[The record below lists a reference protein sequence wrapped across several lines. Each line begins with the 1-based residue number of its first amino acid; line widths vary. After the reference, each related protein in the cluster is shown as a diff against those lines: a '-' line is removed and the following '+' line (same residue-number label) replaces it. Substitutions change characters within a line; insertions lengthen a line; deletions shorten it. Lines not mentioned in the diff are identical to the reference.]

1 MNRDNLLFATIGV
14 LLGFI
19 AGYLM
24 HEVMVARQPLRRL
37 PGEGGVVTADQ
48 AGAGGQP
55 GAPDGAGGGGGEPVA
70 DAAAQAGQAGAGPE
84 GQGAPLGTPQGTAS
98 GLGGAPGGGAP
109 GAPGAPMAEVQKLR
123 DYVASHP
130 KDADAVLKLANMNF
144 DIRNWGRARD
154 LYSQYLGLRDS
165 DADARTDL
173 GVCFR
178 ELRQYDSALDQFRH
192 VESIAPTHW
201 KALFDEVVVLGIDL
215 KQFDAA
221 DKAMARLKAL
231 VPAEPEVAQLASE
244 LQRRR
249 AAG

>member
-1 MNRDNLLFATIGV
+1 VNRDNLLFATIGV

-24 HEVMVARQPLRRL
+24 HEVMVARQPLRRP
-37 PGEGGVVTADQ
+37 PGEGGVVSADQ
-48 AGAGGQP
+48 AAGQP
-55 GAPDGAGGGGGEPVA
+55 GADAPNGGGGDPAGDASGQGSDRSGAGQVA
-70 DAAAQAGQAGAGPE
+70 AGPGGQDAAGSGA
-84 GQGAPLGTPQGTAS
+84 AA
-98 GLGGAPGGGAP
+98 GAPGGAPASGAP
-109 GAPGAPMAEVQKLR
+109 PVAPMAEVQRLR
-123 DYVASHP
+123 DYVATHP

-154 LYSQYLGLRDS
+154 LYTQYLGLRDG

-173 GVCFR
+173 GVCYR
-178 ELRQYDSALDQFRH
+178 ELRQFDSALDQFRH
-192 VESIAPTHW
+192 VESISPTHW